1 MEYEAE
7 LYLNG
12 EIDYQVGGEDNDP
25 VMGMPPSVTL
35 AMDSWNLIGV
45 YGLDDTD
52 KHHALKSLKD
62 QDGDKYY
69 DILYDEDG
77 HHPDST
83 LESLEGYWLS
93 IKKAFACSDTIQYKA
108 NYQQQQS

>member
-1 MEYEAE
+1 MKRKVIEMDGIQKTVVLALRKMADDAD

-45 YGLDDTD
+45 YSNGR
-52 KHHALKSLKD
+52 
-62 QDGDKYY
+62 
-69 DILYDEDG
+69 
-77 HHPDST
+77 
-83 LESLEGYWLS
+83 
-93 IKKAFACSDTIQYKA
+93 
-108 NYQQQQS
+108 